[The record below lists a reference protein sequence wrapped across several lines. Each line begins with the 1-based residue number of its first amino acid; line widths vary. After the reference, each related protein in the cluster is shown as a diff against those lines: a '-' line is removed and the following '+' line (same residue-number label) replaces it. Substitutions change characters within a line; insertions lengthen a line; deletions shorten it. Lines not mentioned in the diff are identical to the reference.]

1 MTESRSVVA
10 WGWGE
15 GEDRPGRG
23 TRELLGM
30 MKMFYILMVVV
41 VICADK
47 FVKTHQIEHFK
58 CVHFIVCKLCFNK
71 VEKKKPR

>member
-15 GEDRPGRG
+15 GGDRLGRG

-30 MKMFYILMVVV
+30 MKVFYILMVVV
-41 VICADK
+41 HINLSEHLIK
-47 FVKTHQIEHFK
+47 HFK
-58 CVHFIVCKLCFNK
+58 CVHFIVCK
-71 VEKKKPR
+71 